1 MRTEASAPGI
11 APARAE
17 TLLAEADALEVKH
30 AQAAS
35 FAGRIGHTLA
45 PAFEPLGFDWQL
57 TVGVLTSFLAREVF
71 VSTMSVLAAGQAETE
86 VDEGVVATIRGMTR
100 DDGSAVFTPATAAS
114 ALVFFVLAMQCLPT
128 LTVTRK
134 ETGSV
139 KYAALQL
146 GYMSGLAYVAAF
158 LIYQGLRAYSD
169 AVLRRQPNAA
179 LVETLARQR
188 PDVVV
193 HPTVMDGIYVNDLL
207 LACRAAGIPL
217 VVIMNSWDNISTQR
231 YLHHNP
237 DWLLVWGQQ
246 TYEHALRYLGMSPER
261 VIRFGSSQ
269 FDVYR
274 RPARITEAEFRARND
289 LPPGRRIVLYAGSSK
304 GLQEIA
310 HLDRLEA
317 AIEAGELGD
326 ATILYRPHPW
336 GDGGQGGEHLLD
348 RKWKHVRIDSTM
360 RAYLERVRAGFRGF
374 FLSDYEDTRDVLT
387 HIDCLVS
394 PLSTII
400 LEAAL
405 LGKPAL
411 CFLPM
416 EEESMHFK
424 RAAPLEHFKP
434 MYESPDFVIARAMGE
449 LVPGIA
455 DMLKR
460 GADPATPARMRKAA
474 SFFVDF
480 FDAPYSERLA
490 TFLEEVVAR
499 HAR

>member
-1 MRTEASAPGI
+1 MKILAFVDHDIMLRHFYLNGALDGALADPASRLVVPAAPMPKRISVSEEQLGGKSRVLI
-11 APARAE
+11 VPEHRERRQVWARLFHVNRLRWRSGE
-17 TLLAEADALEVKH
+17 
-30 AQAAS
+30 Q
-35 FAGRIGHTLA
+35 FAYLRN
-45 PAFEPLGFDWQL
+45 
-57 TVGVLTSFLAREVF
+57 S
-71 VSTMSVLAAGQAETE
+71 
-86 VDEGVVATIRGMTR
+86 
-100 DDGSAVFTPATAAS
+100 
-114 ALVFFVLAMQCLPT
+114 
-128 LTVTRK
+128 TRK
-134 ETGSV
+134 AIGKIHTV
-139 KYAALQL
+139 QYALFALP
-146 GYMSGLAYVAAF
+146 G
-158 LIYQGLRAYSD
+158 IYQGLRTYSD
-169 AVLRRQPNAA
+169 AVLQRQPNTA
-179 LVETLARQR
+179 LVETLARER

-246 TYEHALRYLGMSPER
+246 TYEHALRYLGMPPER

-274 RPARITEAEFRARND
+274 RPARITEAEFRVRND

-317 AIEAGELGD
+317 AVEAGELGD

-348 RKWKHVRIDSTM
+348 RKWKHTRIDSTM

-387 HIDCLVS
+387 HINCLVS

-455 DMLKR
+455 DMLRR
-460 GADPATPARMRKAA
+460 GDDPATPARMRKAA

-490 TFLEEVVAR
+490 TFLEGVVAR